1 MVGWDEILQE
11 DMQKDIVIQS
21 WRGTN
26 ALVQSAKEGYSG
38 ILSYGYYIDLM
49 QSASSHYL
57 NDPLPE
63 NSGLSQEEE
72 LKILGGEAAMWTE
85 WVTEENIDSRIWPR
99 TAAIAERFWSPRE
112 VNDVDDMYS
121 RLDRINFLLEEF
133 GLQHNSFQPVM
144 FRRLANSQFI
154 DPLNILA
161 GVTKPLEGYERH
173 NIEKYGG
180 FELLSYTPYTRFV
193 DAVAADPKP
202 ARDFNKLI
210 DNYLKEKSSGDET
223 KIKEFLVL
231 LRDNH
236 QELSLIINNSP
247 ILKEVELL
255 SRNLSSLSQLGLEA
269 LNYLQNKNKPD
280 IEWINNADNILDQ
293 SSKSYGTV
301 EIAVLSGIRNMINA
315 LRNS

>member
-1 MVGWDEILQE
+1 ML
-11 DMQKDIVIQS
+11 
-21 WRGTN
+21 
-26 ALVQSAKEGYSG
+26 
-38 ILSYGYYIDLM
+38 
-49 QSASSHYL
+49 
-57 NDPLPE
+57 
-63 NSGLSQEEE
+63 
-72 LKILGGEAAMWTE
+72 
-85 WVTEENIDSRIWPR
+85 
-99 TAAIAERFWSPRE
+99 
-112 VNDVDDMYS
+112 
-121 RLDRINFLLEEF
+121 
-133 GLQHNSFQPVM
+133 
-144 FRRLANSQFI
+144 RRLANSQFI
-154 DPLNILA
+154 DPLKILA

-193 DAVAADPKP
+193 DAVSADPKP

-210 DNYLKEKSSGDET
+210 DNYLKDKSTGNES
-223 KIKEFLVL
+223 LVS

-236 QELSLIINNSP
+236 QGLLLIINNSP
-247 ILKEVELL
+247 ILKEVEPL